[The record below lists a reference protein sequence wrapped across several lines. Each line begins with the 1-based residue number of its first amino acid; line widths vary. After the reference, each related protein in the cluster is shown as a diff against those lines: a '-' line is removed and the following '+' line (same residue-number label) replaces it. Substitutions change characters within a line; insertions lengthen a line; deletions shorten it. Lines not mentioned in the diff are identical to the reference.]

1 MTEKRKTE
9 GMMGER
15 KEEYLK
21 IKEEIRRQLIGSMD
35 FTREIT
41 DDELQEAIAGRLRSR
56 QFAGRLD
63 IHERT
68 KLGKELFFA
77 LRGLD
82 ILQELIEDEQVTEIM
97 INGLE
102 GIFVERAGRLFSWP
116 GGFETKE
123 KLQDVIQQ
131 IVAGCNRTVNEA
143 SPIVDA
149 RLKTVPE

>member
-1 MTEKRKTE
+1 MTE
-9 GMMGER
+9 ER

-41 DDELQEAIAGRLRSR
+41 DDELQGAIAERLRSR
-56 QFAGRLD
+56 QFAGKLD

-97 INGLE
+97 INGRS
-102 GIFVERAGRLFSWP
+102 GWAWIKTA
-116 GGFETKE
+116 
-123 KLQDVIQQ
+123 
-131 IVAGCNRTVNEA
+131 
-143 SPIVDA
+143 
-149 RLKTVPE
+149 TVPCVTQAASSSSCQCQGQKSSAL

>member
-63 IHERT
+63 IHER
-68 KLGKELFFA
+68 KIG
-77 LRGLD
+77 
-82 ILQELIEDEQVTEIM
+82 
-97 INGLE
+97 
-102 GIFVERAGRLFSWP
+102 RAH
-116 GGFETKE
+116 
-123 KLQDVIQQ
+123 V
-131 IVAGCNRTVNEA
+131 
-143 SPIVDA
+143 
-149 RLKTVPE
+149 